1 MSLDI
6 FPSKTAI
13 LTGASEGIGLATAR
27 LLVSAGWNVG
37 LLSRNEAKMATALE
51 GFASEDKERVLG
63 VLGDVTVPD
72 VRQRFVSES
81 VARFGRIDALVNNAG
96 GGSQNRFI
104 EDVDDADLDAV
115 VTLNLTSAFAMC
127 RQVVPRMKAQKF
139 GRIVNVASVAG
150 RDSSRLSGP
159 HYAAAKAGMVG
170 LTRQLSRDLGPAGI
184 TVNTVAP
191 GITLTDRIMAK
202 WDDRSAEDQRKM
214 REAIPVGRFGTPL
227 EVAHAIHYFLG
238 EDSGYT
244 TGACLDV
251 NGGSFCA

>member
-1 MSLDI
+1 MSSEN
-6 FPSKTAI
+6 FSSKTAI
-13 LTGASEGIGLATAR
+13 LTGASEGIGLVTAR

-37 LLSRNEAKMATALE
+37 LLGRNEAKMATAVE
-51 GFASEDKERVLG
+51 GFTNEDAERVLG
-63 VLGDVTVPD
+63 VLGDVTVPE

-127 RQVVPRMKAQKF
+127 RHVVPVMKAQEF

-159 HYAAAKAGMVG
+159 HYAAAKAGMIG
-170 LTRQLSRDLGPAGI
+170 LTRQLSRDLGSMGI

-191 GITLTDRIMAK
+191 GITVTDRIMAK
-202 WDDRSAEDQRKM
+202 WNDRGPEDQRKM
-214 REAIPVGRFGTPL
+214 REAIPVGRFGTPQ
-227 EVAHAIHYFLG
+227 EVARAIHYFLG